1 MEIADD
7 LLKNNAEKNNR
18 KILSILTESS
28 YLPGLSTLTTSLC
41 ALSLNYSLKNIPDQ
55 TFFPFTHFNPIKD
68 KKD

>member
-41 ALSLNYSLKNIPDQ
+41 ALSLNYSLKNSSRSNL
-55 TFFPFTHFNPIKD
+55 FPFHTFQPN
-68 KKD
+68 